1 MKLFK
6 SWILALTCAIAQGA
20 WATDYNVGNEAKL
33 GSSIPDGAVYIT
45 DVMLVG
51 DYWKSDATAGYN
63 SYVQQGWTGI
73 NVDLNEGAGTTSHYI
88 YLLYKT
94 NNSLGTSGVPITDF
108 YLRVSESGDAPNSFV
123 NNGRTYQLTSYTNGS
138 DDDFWNSKGDLN
150 TNAGGDYKIHL
161 YYTKD
166 EYAPGRAVTSIDIV
180 QPSTNA
186 LGNIAS
192 DVNVSPFLCE
202 NGLTTPCNLNKHAGG
217 AFLCMSVTK
226 ALTEPVTV
234 PDGGVYYIEHGW
246 DNVNKKLTG
255 TVQTLASGEFTK
267 LSDKTGD
274 LTLTAGNYVVQ
285 GNVHVEDVIFVTGN
299 TNLILCDGATLKVA
313 KGILVSQ
320 DCTLSIFGQ
329 AANSGRLVNEQEQE
343 NSSDTNVYPGIG
355 TFSSGTTINIHGG
368 TIDVK
373 AKNAYAAA
381 IGNGY
386 GNNKNHEMGTI
397 NIYDGKIT
405 ATGGYT
411 GYEGAAAIGSWDNR
425 ANGAVNIHGGNIT
438 ASSVYYGPAIGTGN
452 CSDEAR
458 ETVFTITINGGNVV
472 ATGGLQAAGIG
483 GGYECV
489 GSTVTINGGR
499 VEAHGGD
506 GGAGIGSGQ
515 NVEPLSGGTL
525 VVNGGEV
532 YAYGGKIPVGGA
544 AGIGGGEGCHGADV
558 TVNGGKVYAYGVD
571 NAAGIGSGNKHNM
584 DSAPNGGKLTVTG
597 GYVYAEGE
605 GKGAGI
611 GGGEDGAGAD
621 VTITGGTVVA
631 QSGGDQRAIGAGYGS
646 DNHGSLTFAD
656 NMGVFVTT
664 NLYRSVRENRVKD
677 CRNFAYVRIN
687 QCAHGG
693 ATIAIISGEKH
704 SVTGCDYCYADQEAH
719 NFGDYG
725 ECPVCGLVSLKDDAD
740 NGATISHW
748 YNTTKSVTLSG
759 RKLWK
764 DDGWNTI
771 CLPFAVNDFSNT
783 PLEGATVKT
792 LVSSDFDDADG
803 TLTLNFTEDANNLTS
818 IEAGKPYIV
827 KWSATTP
834 DYIENPVFLGVSI
847 SSNANN
853 VATTKADF
861 IGICSPMAI
870 AGEDRTMLY
879 LGSGNNLY
887 YPNATMTLN
896 ACRAYF
902 RLKGIEAGDIAQA
915 RMNFDGSEE
924 TGISSLSKEPRSQGE
939 ADAWYTVNGVKLSGK
954 PTMKG
959 VYIHGGRKVVIK

>member
-6 SWILALTCAIAQGA
+6 SWILALTCAVAQGV

-33 GSSIPDGAVYIT
+33 SSSIPDGAVYIT

-94 NNSLGTSGVPITDF
+94 NNSPGTSGVPITDF

-138 DDDFWNSKGDLN
+138 DDDFRNSKGDLN

-166 EYAPGRAVTSIDIV
+166 EYVPGRAVTSIDIV

-226 ALTEPVTV
+226 GLTEPVTV

-452 CSDEAR
+452 CSDEAS

-499 VEAHGGD
+499 VEAHGGN

-515 NVEPLSGGTL
+515 NVEPLSGGTV

-532 YAYGGKIPVGGA
+532 YAYGGEIPVGGA

-584 DSAPNGGKLTVTG
+584 HSKPNGGKLTVTG

-621 VTITGGTVVA
+621 VTITGGIVVA

-646 DNHGSLTFAD
+646 DSHGSLTFAD
-656 NMGVFVTT
+656 DLGVFVTT
-664 NLYRSVRENRVKD
+664 DLNRSQKANRVVD
-677 CRNFAYVRIN
+677 CRNFAYVRVD
-687 QCAHGG
+687 QCAHG
-693 ATIAIISGEKH
+693 EH
-704 SVTGCDYCYADQEAH
+704 LVTGCKWCYAGEEIH
-719 NFGDYG
+719 TFGDYG
-725 ECPVCGLVSLKDDAD
+725 ECAACGLVSLKDAAD
-740 NGATISHW
+740 NSATIAHW
-748 YNTTKSVTLSG
+748 NNTEKAVTLQG

-764 DDGWNTI
+764 DGAWNTL
-771 CLPFAVNDFSNT
+771 CLPFNASLTGDFADAT
-783 PLEGATVKT
+783 LMELDVEGTYDTDKKT
-792 LVSSDFDDADG
+792 GFDDSDG
-803 TLTLNFTEDANNLTS
+803 TLYLYFKNASS
-818 IEAGKPYIV
+818 IVAGKAYII
-827 KWSATTP
+827 KWAATEP
-834 DYIENPVFLGVSI
+834 NYIENPVFSNVTISDDLVNVMSADGALAFVGTYSPHIYTETNKSILFLGDE
-847 SSNANN
+847 N
-853 VATTKADF
+853 T
-861 IGICSPMAI
+861 
-870 AGEDRTMLY
+870 
-879 LGSGNNLY
+879 LY
-887 YPNATMTLN
+887 YPQPSEGKNPRVN

-902 RLKGIEAGDIAQA
+902 QLYGIEAGDIANA
-915 RMNFDGSEE
+915 RMNFEDGSQTSIGPAERAE
-924 TGISSLSKEPRSQGE
+924 IAEIK
-939 ADAWYTVNGVKLSGK
+939 ADAWYTVNGVRLSGK
-954 PTMKG
+954 PSQKG
-959 VYIHGGRKVVIK
+959 VYIHGGRKVVVK